1 MERLNIT
8 TLIGFAVAL
17 VIAAGIFLSLSEIG
31 KTTHTLTIFNFE
43 ECVAAGYPITPART
57 TDDVQP
63 ARTTDDVQSGGESYP
78 EQCATPDGRTFV
90 RDISNDE
97 YLEPSGATVT
107 GGCALA
113 GCSSQ
118 LCVEG
123 DEAADIITTCE
134 FRPEYA
140 CYQQYGHCERQTSG
154 QCGWTETTE
163 LEQCIAKEEAPP
175 ASPGSSNPNTVEVVF

>member
-1 MERLNIT
+1 MERLGIT

-17 VIAAGIFLSLSEIG
+17 VVIAGLVSLLFSTGQRGQVLSITS
-31 KTTHTLTIFNFE
+31 FE
-43 ECVAAGYPITPART
+43 ECATAGYPIM
-57 TDDVQP
+57 
-63 ARTTDDVQSGGESYP
+63 ESYP

-140 CYQQYGHCERQTSG
+140 CYQQYGLCERQATE

-163 LEQCIAKEEAPP
+163 LEQCIAEEETPP
-175 ASPGSSNPNTVEVVF
+175 VSPGSSNPGGVEVIF